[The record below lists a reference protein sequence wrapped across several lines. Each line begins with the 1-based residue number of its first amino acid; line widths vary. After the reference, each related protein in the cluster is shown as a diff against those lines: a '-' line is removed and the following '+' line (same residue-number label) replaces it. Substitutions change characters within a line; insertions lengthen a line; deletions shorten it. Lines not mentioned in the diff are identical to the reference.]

1 MFGLRPSTRTTT
13 RGTWTPI
20 TAMWTGTIRTT
31 TTITS
36 GVSSLLEIKWWRDNR
51 RAGRSLSF
59 FSHIGFASLS
69 SVMFF
74 TCFWHVGT
82 FLSPGLSSPVFSA
95 AAVSTGVGRQRF
107 SYFLVAFVMSWLAPE
122 WLSYNCP
129 SGLVFLLSFRA
140 WPGIQVAKESML
152 IWTPARRPEWQ
163 IKKQAGVTDK
173 KTGQSDR

>member
-122 WLSYNCP
+122 WVLYNCH
-129 SGLVFLLSFRA
+129 SGLVFLLSLRPVFLLAFRA
-140 WPGIQVAKESML
+140 RFFTVIPGL
-152 IWTPARRPEWQ
+152 TRNP
-163 IKKQAGVTDK
+163 G
-173 KTGQSDR
+173 G